1 MSDRTDFTPDDVL
14 GFEYDAD
21 PGTGENT
28 GVLTVMFKDGTNRQF
43 EGAEADQVRRILQD
57 YSPPSA

>member
-1 MSDRTDFTPDDVL
+1 MSNRTDFTPDDVL
-14 GFEYDAD
+14 GFEFDAD

-28 GVLTVMFKDGTNRQF
+28 GVLTVMFKDGTNRKF
-43 EGAEADQVRRILQD
+43 EGAEADLVRRILQE

>member
-14 GFEYDAD
+14 GFDYDAD
-21 PGTGENT
+21 PRTGENT
-28 GVLTVMFKDGTNRQF
+28 GVLTVMFKDGTIRKF